1 MLAVL
6 QVYKQNQVSAK
17 SSGCSNKL
25 MRPTGGNLAYRIETS
40 WTPPIISPI
49 NQLSWGVC

>member
-6 QVYKQNQVSAK
+6 QVYKQNQVTAK

-25 MRPTGGNLAYRIETS
+25 IRPMVGNLAYRIETS
-40 WTPPIISPI
+40 WTPPINSPI
-49 NQLSWGVC
+49 NQTSWGVC